1 MKEHNEKMETGGIVV
16 QNKFLKWL
24 DNLWYHYKWHVIII
38 AFLVFVSTVS
48 FAQCTQREE
57 GDVTLVFAGSTTL
70 TAEQHQ
76 NVVGVFNAVAPKDK
90 DGKQLTTLLTQYSV
104 YTEEEMKT
112 LF

>member
-1 MKEHNEKMETGGIVV
+1 MKTREEKTSGNDIVIE
-16 QNKFLKWL
+16 NRLLRWL
-24 DNLWYHYKWHVIII
+24 DNFWYHYKWHVIII

-90 DGKQLTTLLTQYSV
+90 DGKQLTTL
-104 YTEEEMKT
+104 
-112 LF
+112 